1 MAPLLETPRA
11 SPPAATS
18 GNSVPR
24 PQSLPDRG
32 FKSLTTRL
40 IFWILVL
47 GGGVTAATF
56 VVVQRLSRDMA
67 VRGAE
72 REAVRATE
80 AAVNQ
85 TEEVLRSIEE
95 GTRVLAVMLETTSPE
110 AGQIEELLRRFVTG
124 NPHVY
129 GSAAAFARQA
139 FSPARE
145 RFAPYL
151 HRRAAGASEMAAA
164 DLATPTYRY
173 WERDWYLEPTLSRQ
187 PRWSEPYFD
196 EGGGNVTMV
205 TYSVPVF
212 GPAAEVRA
220 VVTADVDLAWV
231 ARLARHLR
239 VGRSGYAILLSREG
253 RLLAHPELSD
263 ASSSFVNQLDPD
275 VRRRVEP
282 FVGRMLSGGSGFE
295 PLHVP
300 GGAFRLTYARVEPA
314 GWSLGMVYPEKELME
329 GVTRLQALQAT
340 LGVIG
345 LAALA
350 AVVVALSRRLTAPLR
365 VLAQKARIISEGDL
379 DVPLPEVRSR
389 DELGALSSAFDEM
402 RRSLKVH
409 IEELQNA
416 TARRE
421 RAESELRTAR
431 RIQMA
436 MLPKAA
442 AGGPGE
448 AYALAARLVPARAI
462 GGDLYDH
469 FVRDGKVYFLVAD
482 VSGKGV
488 PAALFMARAKALF
501 EAAAAYEVEPATILR
516 HLNEGLC
523 RENEEGMYVTAVCG
537 ILDGGTGELALAVAG
552 HDPPLHAGGGR
563 SPRPLDID
571 GGPVLGLMPDAVF
584 PTTRVRLSQGEE
596 VVLFTDGVTDARDPS
611 DGMFGQ
617 ERLQEAVG
625 SAAAEGAHAVTLA
638 VLSVVEGF
646 AAGAAQA
653 DDITILTLQ
662 HRPPARA

>member
-1 MAPLLETPRA
+1 MA
-11 SPPAATS
+11 
-18 GNSVPR
+18 
-24 PQSLPDRG
+24 
-32 FKSLTTRL
+32 
-40 IFWILVL
+40 
-47 GGGVTAATF
+47 
-56 VVVQRLSRDMA
+56 
-67 VRGAE
+67 
-72 REAVRATE
+72 
-80 AAVNQ
+80 
-85 TEEVLRSIEE
+85 
-95 GTRVLAVMLETTSPE
+95 
-110 AGQIEELLRRFVTG
+110 G

-129 GSAAAFARQA
+129 GSAAAFARGA

-145 RFAPYL
+145 RFAPYV
-151 HRRAAGASEMAAA
+151 HRPRRGCTEMAAA

-173 WERDWYLEPTLSRQ
+173 WERDWYLEPTLSRR

-212 GPAAEVRA
+212 GPDGRGTPVLA
-220 VVTADVDLAWV
+220 VVTADVDLGLGRPRW
-231 ARLARHLR
+231 LARCASA
-239 VGRSGYAILLSREG
+239 VPATRSCSLARAAYWPIPSSR
-253 RLLAHPELSD
+253 RRK
-263 ASSSFVNQLDPD
+263 SSFVNQLDPD

-295 PLHVP
+295 PLRVP

-314 GWSLGMVYPEKELME
+314 GWSLGTVYPEKELME
-329 GVTRLQALQAT
+329 GVTRLGALQAM

-350 AVVVALSRRLTAPLR
+350 AVVVVLSRRLTAPLR
-365 VLAQKARIISEGDL
+365 VLAEKARIMAAGDL
-379 DVPLPEVRSR
+379 DLPLPEVRSR
-389 DELGALSSAFDEM
+389 DELGALSAAFDEM

-409 IEELQNA
+409 IEELQAA

-436 MLPKAA
+436 MLPEPA

-448 AYALAARLVPARAI
+448 DYALAARLVPARAI

-488 PAALFMARAKALF
+488 PAALFMARAKAIF
-501 EAAAAYEVEPATILR
+501 EAAAAYDAEPATILL
-516 HLNEGLC
+516 HLNQGLC
-523 RENEEGMYVTAVCG
+523 RENEEGMFVTAVCG
-537 ILDGGTGELALAVAG
+537 ILDGGHGRAG
-552 HDPPLHAGGGR
+552 PRRGRTRSAAAGGRRAVTSAAERRRRPCARPDARTRRSRPRASG
-563 SPRPLDID
+563 SPR
-571 GGPVLGLMPDAVF
+571 AK
-584 PTTRVRLSQGEE
+584 Q
-596 VVLFTDGVTDARDPS
+596 VVLFTDGVTDARDPA
-611 DGMFGQ
+611 DAMFGQ
-617 ERLQEAVG
+617 ERLQQAVG
-625 SAAAEGAHAVTLA
+625 RAAAEGADAVTLA
-638 VLSVVEGF
+638 VLSSVEEF

-662 HRPPARA
+662 HRRPRAADHRLRLAPPVRVWGRQRRVSR

>member
-1 MAPLLETPRA
+1 METSA
-11 SPPAATS
+11 SSAAAMS
-18 GNSVPR
+18 GDSVAGR
-24 PQSLPDRG
+24 RSLPGRG

-40 IFWILVL
+40 IFWILAL
-47 GGGVTAATF
+47 GGGVTAATS
-56 VVVQRLSRDMA
+56 VVVYRLSREMA

-85 TEEVLRSIEE
+85 AEEVLRSIEE
-95 GTRVLAVMLETTSPE
+95 GTRVLALVLETTSPG
-110 AGQIEELLRRFVTG
+110 AAQIEDLLRAFVAG
-124 NPHVY
+124 NPHVH
-129 GSAAAFARQA
+129 GSAAAFARGA

-151 HRRAAGASEMAAA
+151 YRRAAGGTEMAAA

-173 WERDWYLEPTLSRQ
+173 WERDWYLEPTLSRRA
-187 PRWSEPYFD
+187 RWSEPYFD
-196 EGGGNVTMV
+196 EGGGGVTMV

-212 GPAAEVRA
+212 GPAAEGRPVRA

-231 ARLARHLR
+231 ARLARQVR
-239 VGRSGYAILLSREG
+239 VGRSGYAMLVSREG
-253 RLLAHPELSD
+253 RLLAHPELSE
-263 ASSSFVNQLDPD
+263 AKSSFVNQLDPD

-314 GWSLGMVYPEKELME
+314 GWSLGTVYPEKELME
-329 GVTRLQALQAT
+329 GVTRLEALQAT
-340 LGVIG
+340 LGMIG

-350 AVVVALSRRLTAPLR
+350 AVVVVLSRRFTAPLR
-365 VLAQKARIISEGDL
+365 VLAEKTRIMAAGDL
-379 DVPLPEVRSR
+379 DLPLPEVRSR
-389 DELGALSSAFDEM
+389 DELGALSAAFDEM

-409 IEELQNA
+409 IEELQAA

-436 MLPKAA
+436 MLPKPA

-448 AYALAARLVPARAI
+448 DYALAARLVPARAI

-501 EAAAAYEVEPATILR
+501 EAAAAYEAEPATILL
-516 HLNEGLC
+516 HLNQGLC
-523 RENEEGMYVTAVCG
+523 RENEEGMFVTAVCG

-552 HDPPLHAGGGR
+552 HDPPLRAGAGR
-563 SPRPLDID
+563 SPRPLNVD
-571 GGPVLGLMPDAVF
+571 GGPVLGLMPDAAF
-584 PTTRVRLSQGEE
+584 PTSRFRLSQGEE
-596 VVLFTDGVTDARDPS
+596 VVLFTDGVTDARDPG
-611 DGMFGQ
+611 DAMFGQ

-625 SAAAEGAHAVTLA
+625 SAASEGADAVTAA
-638 VLSVVEGF
+638 VLRLVEGF